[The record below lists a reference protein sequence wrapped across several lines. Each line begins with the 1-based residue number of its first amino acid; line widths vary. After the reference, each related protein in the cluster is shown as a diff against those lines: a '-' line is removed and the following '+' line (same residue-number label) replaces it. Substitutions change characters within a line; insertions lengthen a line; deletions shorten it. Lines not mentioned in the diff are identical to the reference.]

1 MLVLCPLQLREDSLG
16 IKRET
21 ATVGSVCC
29 FVVVQVY
36 TAGKKKKTTTKFKA
50 IFILAVS
57 FSPLSRL
64 ELWLLT
70 VINPEIEV
78 CCYLALN

>member
-16 IKRET
+16 IEQET
-21 ATVGSVCC
+21 PTVGSVCC
-29 FVVVQVY
+29 FVVVKVY
-36 TAGKKKKTTTKFKA
+36 TAGKKKKTKFKA
-50 IFILAVS
+50 IFILTVS

-64 ELWLLT
+64 ELSLLT